1 MEEQVFNDNGGR
13 RSGLERR
20 DLTTGVIWDYERRTG
35 QDRRIGIERRL
46 HLRLAS
52 RSLGNLDHIKFES
65 PSKISKL
72 KK

>member
-1 MEEQVFNDNGGR
+1 MEQMFLNDNGGR

-20 DLTTGVIWDYERRTG
+20 DLATSVILQSERRSG

-46 HLRLAS
+46 RIKLAS
-52 RSLGNLDHIKFES
+52 RSLKDLGRVKFES